1 MASKASKAHPLP
13 PTPELDK
20 AIEHKETITTIMSF
34 LEHLTLQ
41 KDLLLATWKPCS
53 IDLHESSVVFN
64 RCSESYHLAP
74 AGGRLLALVY
84 EYLDID
90 EDTMDTERLTLLNHI
105 RLTT

>member
-1 MASKASKAHPLP
+1 MAHTLP

-34 LEHLTLQ
+34 LEHLTFQ

-53 IDLHESSVVFN
+53 IDLHESSVEFHL
-64 RCSESYHLAP
+64 CSESYHLAP
-74 AGGRLLALVY
+74 DGGRPIDLIY

-90 EDTMDTERLTLLNHI
+90 KDTMEIERLTLLNHI
-105 RLTT
+105 QLTT

>member
-1 MASKASKAHPLP
+1 MAHTLP

-34 LEHLTLQ
+34 LEHLMFQ

-53 IDLHESSVVFN
+53 IDLHESSVEFHL
-64 RCSESYHLAP
+64 CSESYHLAP
-74 AGGRLLALVY
+74 YGSRLIDLVY

-90 EDTMDTERLTLLNHI
+90 KDTMETERLTLLNHI
-105 RLTT
+105 QLTT